1 MRKILCLAALL
12 AVSVGCAHATLPTSE
27 VATATT
33 TIAASPIALPAPK
46 LLGSLGSKT
55 LPALRD
61 TALVARLSIDANA
74 DQPVVRPPLN
84 VALCIDTSGSM
95 EGKAID
101 DARKAALAFL
111 DGLRPGDGFS
121 VVTFDQTA
129 RVVVPAS
136 RVGTTDL
143 KKVRASI
150 EQIKAQGTTAM
161 TEGLALAIQQVRS
174 FYDPSRVN
182 RVVLVSDGVPNDATA
197 LRNLAAQAAASNISV
212 STMGLGLD
220 YDELLMGDLAQTG
233 GGRFKYID
241 DSSKIATVL
250 EQELSRIS
258 RVSAR
263 NASLQITPGPGVTI
277 DSVVGLQMTRLGGN
291 AVQVY
296 LGDVSLGS
304 KRDVYLRMHVHG
316 RRDGSTLEIADATLS
331 FLTSDGRSESVHVFL
346 GAHASSD
353 DAVVSKDRDED
364 VDRGAKQAQQAADAI
379 EAIRRARETD
389 KGAGG
394 AKVPISPP
402 PPPPRPNAGL
412 QAPTTAPLPAT
423 PAEIKRDHAD
433 AMRTIMGD

>member
-1 MRKILCLAALL
+1 MRKFLCIAALL
-12 AVSVGCAHATLPTSE
+12 VGCGHATLPTAQ
-27 VATATT
+27 VATSTT
-33 TIAASPIALPAPK
+33 LAVGPRVPALPAPK
-46 LLGSLGSKT
+46 LLGALGQKT

-61 TALVARLSIDANA
+61 TAVVVRLSIDANA
-74 DQPVVRPPLN
+74 DQPVARPPLN

-111 DGLRPGDGFS
+111 DGLKPGDGFS

-129 RVVVPAS
+129 RVVVPAT
-136 RVGTTDL
+136 RVGVADL
-143 KKVRASI
+143 AKIRASI
-150 EQIKAQGTTAM
+150 GQIRAEGTTAM
-161 TEGLALAIQQVRS
+161 TEGLSLAIQQVRS

-182 RVVLVSDGVPNDATA
+182 RVVLVSDGVPNDATP
-197 LRNLAAQAAASNISV
+197 LRNMAAQAAASNISV

-241 DSSKIATVL
+241 DSSKIASVL

-277 DSVVGLQMTRLGGN
+277 DAAVGLQMSRLGGN

-296 LGDVSLGS
+296 LGDVSLGT

-316 RRDGSTLEIADATLS
+316 RRDGSTVEIADATLS
-331 FLTSDGRSESVHVFL
+331 FLTSDGRSQQAHVFL

-353 DAVVSKDRDED
+353 DAVVGKDRDEA

-389 KGAGG
+389 KGTAGG
-394 AKVPISPP
+394 RVISPP
-402 PPPPRPNAGL
+402 PPLQPRPVHSSTPPPA
-412 QAPTTAPLPAT
+412 TAPLPAT
-423 PAEIKRDHAD
+423 PAELKRDHAA